1 MSHKETVTGHGS
13 VNFEF
18 PMEAEIDE
26 YNDVAWPDGYSRT
39 MARSA
44 LRALAKEYNKIR
56 VLIDDQEYNQ
66 AGRAMDWDNLD
77 PYRHDPQ
84 QDPTTEGE
92 PEGDDAS
99 MEEGVI
105 MTQDSAEV
113 VDLTPA

>member
-1 MSHKETVTGHGS
+1 MSHTETVTGHGS
-13 VNFEF
+13 VSFEF

-26 YNDVAWPDGYSRT
+26 FDDATWPDGWSRT
-39 MARSA
+39 MARAA
-44 LRALAKEYNKIR
+44 LRSLAKEYNKIR
-56 VLIDDQEYNQ
+56 KMIEDHEYNE

-84 QDPTTEGE
+84 QDPTTEGDS
-92 PEGDDAS
+92 EGDD

-105 MTQDSAEV
+105 ITQDSAEV